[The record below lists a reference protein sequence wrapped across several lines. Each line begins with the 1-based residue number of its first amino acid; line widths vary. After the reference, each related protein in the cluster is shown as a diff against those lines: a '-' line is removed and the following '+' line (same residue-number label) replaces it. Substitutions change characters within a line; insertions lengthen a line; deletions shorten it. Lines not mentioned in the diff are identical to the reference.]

1 MKMCVSKKMWNW
13 KDVLAKRGDI
23 ANVCYLKG
31 SVIRKGVLFKK
42 MCYEKGVLSKRC
54 VILLKACY
62 RKRCVISKDVLSYTP
77 WVSKRCVIQR
87 CVNERRVKKHT
98 KVCFLTHQGV
108 FSKTCL

>member
-42 MCYEKGVLSKRC
+42 MCYKKDVLSKRY

-62 RKRCVISKDVLSYTP
+62 RKMCVIDQKCIKLHTLCFKKVSYP
-77 WVSKRCVIQR
+77 
-87 CVNERRVKKHT
+87 
-98 KVCFLTHQGV
+98 KVCKPKV
-108 FSKTCL
+108 C